1 MSKSNVAVFP
11 APARAFEGTQLGP
24 ATVVAVDA
32 RDVQVELESGA
43 IVSAALALASP
54 YEPSVGDV
62 VLVIGREE
70 RSWVIGVLQGTGRT
84 VLSFDGDVE
93 LRSNDGTLRLGAG
106 RAVEIDAPEVATHAS
121 KVLVVA
127 ESVVERVVSL
137 TQRVRDLLSVHVG
150 KRHET
155 VDGAT
160 LTQAKSATFV
170 TQDDVKINGKT
181 IHLG

>member
-1 MSKSNVAVFP
+1 MSKSNVAVLP
-11 APARAFEGTQLGP
+11 APPRVFEGSQLGP
-24 ATVVAVDA
+24 ATVVSVGG
-32 RDVQVELESGA
+32 RDVQVELENGTTVTA
-43 IVSAALALASP
+43 VLALAAP

-62 VLVIGREE
+62 VLVIGRDD
-70 RSWVIGVLQGTGRT
+70 RSWVIGVVQGSGRT

-93 LRSNDGTLRLGAG
+93 LRSNTGTLRLGAG
-106 RAVEIDAPEVATHAS
+106 RAIELDAPDISTHAS

-150 KRHET
+150 TRHET